1 MSVGQRLPRGR
12 CFGQYGRMTTRI
24 RADLGM
30 AQPFAAPATDSEIAV
45 AGIVAEFL
53 KVDHVGRDDSF
64 GELGIDS
71 FSALQISL
79 AAEDRLGLAINT
91 DWMTEETTLRTLCAR
106 MSGR

>member
-1 MSVGQRLPRGR
+1 MSVGQHLLH
-12 CFGQYGRMTTRI
+12 GQCVSQYDRMTTRI

-91 DWMTEETTLRTLCAR
+91 SWMTEEATLRTLCAR
-106 MSGR
+106 ISGR